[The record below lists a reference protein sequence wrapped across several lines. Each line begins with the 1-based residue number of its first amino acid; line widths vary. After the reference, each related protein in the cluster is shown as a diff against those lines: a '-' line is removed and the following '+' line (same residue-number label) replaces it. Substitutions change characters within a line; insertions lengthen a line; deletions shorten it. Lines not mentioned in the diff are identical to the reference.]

1 LLNKRSCL
9 AAALSVTEFL
19 TAIAMIL
26 ATKVRLRC
34 STNLSLIVTLINK
47 RDNYLS
53 MGLVSYLFYEQ
64 NRCASQT
71 FELIVVFFLF
81 NIRCLVR
88 ITPPTKGGG

>member
-1 LLNKRSCL
+1 LLNKRPCL

-34 STNLSLIVTLINK
+34 STNLSLMLTLVSK

-53 MGLVSYLFYEQ
+53 MGLVSYLFYEL
-64 NRCASQT
+64 NRCASRT
-71 FELIVVFFLF
+71 FEL
-81 NIRCLVR
+81 ND
-88 ITPPTKGGG
+88 G